1 MYNAG
6 KKDSSDFFAVELVNG
21 HIHYVLNLGSGVIII
36 KDNSTEALNDNKWHT
51 IHIGRPF
58 KHYHNLV
65 VDHQLA
71 TKPTQG
77 GDVHLDLD
85 GILFLGIYCC
95 PKRRPPIY
103 LFNVYRYELQN

>member
-1 MYNAG
+1 MKNSISTIFPGLIMYNAG

-21 HIHYVLNLGSGVIII
+21 HIHYVLNLGSGVITI
-36 KDNSTEALNDNKWHT
+36 KDNSSEALNDNKWHT

-58 KHYHNLV
+58 QHYHNLK
-65 VDHQLA
+65 VDQQLA

-85 GILFLGIYCC
+85 GILFLG
-95 PKRRPPIY
+95 K
-103 LFNVYRYELQN
+103 